1 MLRPEYLYGV
11 LPTYEV
17 HVHSSPTYWQPA
29 GDVVVAGQPGVFG
42 VGPGTIRIDVPLTL
56 ATLLRRQLEANAPL
70 ERPLCLPFIV
80 DSCPITC
87 TSLRDSF
94 RGSVSSNGA

>member
-1 MLRPEYLYGV
+1 M
-11 LPTYEV
+11 
-17 HVHSSPTYWQPA
+17 HSSPTYWQPA
-29 GDVVVAGQPGVFG
+29 GDVAAGQPGVFG

-56 ATLLRRQLEANAPL
+56 ATLLHLEGNSLRRQLEANAPL
-70 ERPLCLPFIV
+70 ERPLCLPFV
-80 DSCPITC
+80 VNNCPITC